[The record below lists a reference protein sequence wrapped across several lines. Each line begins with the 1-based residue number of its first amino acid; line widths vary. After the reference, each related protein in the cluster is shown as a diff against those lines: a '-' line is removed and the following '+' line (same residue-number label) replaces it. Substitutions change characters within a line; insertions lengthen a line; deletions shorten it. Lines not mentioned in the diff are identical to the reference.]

1 MIHHIEHIILCS
13 SSGGQWVDC
22 ICTQLWEKGLP
33 PHTRSLNKLDMWG
46 SGPPV
51 GNKCTASSFFFD
63 KNAFIYQ
70 KDQSMC
76 HSLKFEANSKEGRS
90 WHSIYCI
97 AKTVRWIFFS
107 FLKQTMRV
115 GKCCVLC
122 SELCMQL
129 QQGKLS
135 MFVLWMN
142 MNTFSRKHIASI
154 CSRKQECNSNVS
166 SETSHTSERS
176 ITVMKKKTARSRARS
191 ANVKYGTYFMSVREH
206 WRKTKIWVILLSLG
220 FSCPLGISGG

>member
-1 MIHHIEHIILCS
+1 MGKLYAHNTGKRGCLLTLDHSIN
-13 SSGGQWVDC
+13 W
-22 ICTQLWEKGLP
+22 ICEIRVLRWATNVWL
-33 PHTRSLNKLDMWG
+33 
-46 SGPPV
+46 V
-51 GNKCTASSFFFD
+51 VFFG

-176 ITVMKKKTARSRARS
+176 ITVMKKKNSQKQS
-191 ANVKYGTYFMSVREH
+191 A
-206 WRKTKIWVILLSLG
+206 LG
-220 FSCPLGISGG
+220 